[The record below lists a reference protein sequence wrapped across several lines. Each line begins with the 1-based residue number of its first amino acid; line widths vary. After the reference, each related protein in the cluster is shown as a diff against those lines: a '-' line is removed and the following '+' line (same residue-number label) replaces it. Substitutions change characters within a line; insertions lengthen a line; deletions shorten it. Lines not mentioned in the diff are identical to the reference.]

1 MVALLFFSPYPFDD
15 TSAEGA
21 QEQEIP
27 GGACYDMEI
36 PDDQE

>member
-1 MVALLFFSPYPFDD
+1 LLFFSPYTRMLRSDV
-15 TSAEGA
+15 GA

-27 GGACYDMEI
+27 GDASYDVEI